1 MTLRLLALS
10 RALAIGAVFVSLWTW
25 FVPRWIALGKG
36 VSLEPQLS
44 PAALVLLVVGGAIM
58 IKCVWDFGWTGE
70 GTPAPFDPPR
80 KLVVRGLYRWVRNPM
95 YIGMGLVMIALILML
110 PPIRRELITLVLA
123 LWVAVSLFVV
133 FYEEPALRGLFGE
146 RYVEYC
152 RHVRRWIPR
161 LTPFDKA
168 DNAAVTSPGLE

>member
-1 MTLRLLALS
+1 M
-10 RALAIGAVFVSLWTW
+10 V
-25 FVPRWIALGKG
+25 
-36 VSLEPQLS
+36 
-44 PAALVLLVVGGAIM
+44 
-58 IKCVWDFGWTGE
+58 KCVWDFGWTGG

-95 YIGMGLVMIALILML
+95 YIGMSLVMVALIVML
-110 PPIRRELITLVLA
+110 PPIRRELIVLLLA
-123 LWVAVSLFVV
+123 LWVAVSLFVI
-133 FYEEPALRGLFGE
+133 FYEEPTLRRLFGDS
-146 RYVEYC
+146 YLEYC